1 MLDLVIRNG
10 LLVDG
15 SGLPGYRADVGVA
28 GGRIARIGRIR
39 ESARRELDAEGHV
52 VAPGFIDLHTHMDAQ
67 VFWDPL
73 GTNSCWHGVTSVVM
87 GNCGFTLAPSRE
99 GERHLVVRNLERAED
114 IAAEAMDAGLDWCFQ
129 TFREY
134 LGALDRLPKG
144 INYAAQVGH
153 SALRTYV
160 MGERAFEEPG
170 SDDEVAAMRVELRD
184 ALRAGAVGFTTSRSF
199 NHQTSDDRAVASR
212 LATWDELCRLV
223 DVLGEEDRGVFEI
236 ANEETQPDT
245 VAEYLE
251 RLRALAVRGGRP
263 VAWGIGSTRSHP
275 GRWRPWVEEVERT
288 ARAGGRMICL
298 VHSRCFGVVL
308 SFATRL
314 PFDSLPVWSELR
326 ALPLEAQ
333 AAALRDPETRKR
345 LIEAAKRGPY
355 PQAIGAEARRPDWE
369 WVFPLERGLPPYR
382 SVAEL
387 AAARGADPYET
398 FLELALE
405 RGLESV
411 FLQPFANEDEEQV
424 LALLRHPGTIPTFSD
439 SGAHVSQIADAS
451 IPTHLLGYW
460 VRERQALRL
469 EEAVRRLT
477 FDAASAWGFADRG
490 LAREGFAAD
499 LVVFDAARIA
509 PRVPEVVRDLPGGAR
524 RLVQRADGIL
534 ASVVN
539 GRVVV
544 ERGEPTGELPGRVL
558 RGGAGA

>member
-1 MLDLVIRNG
+1 M
-10 LLVDG
+10 
-15 SGLPGYRADVGVA
+15 
-28 GGRIARIGRIR
+28 IA
-39 ESARRELDAEGHV
+39 
-52 VAPGFIDLHTHMDAQ
+52 M
-67 VFWDPL
+67 
-73 GTNSCWHGVTSVVM
+73 
-87 GNCGFTLAPSRE
+87 
-99 GERHLVVRNLERAED
+99 
-114 IAAEAMDAGLDWCFQ
+114 
-129 TFREY
+129 
-134 LGALDRLPKG
+134 
-144 INYAAQVGH
+144 
-153 SALRTYV
+153 
-160 MGERAFEEPG
+160 
-170 SDDEVAAMRVELRD
+170 
-184 ALRAGAVGFTTSRSF
+184 
-199 NHQTSDDRAVASR
+199 
-212 LATWDELCRLV
+212 
-223 DVLGEEDRGVFEI
+223 
-236 ANEETQPDT
+236 
-245 VAEYLE
+245 
-251 RLRALAVRGGRP
+251 
-263 VAWGIGSTRSHP
+263 
-275 GRWRPWVEEVERT
+275 
-288 ARAGGRMICL
+288 
-298 VHSRCFGVVL
+298 VHSRCFSVVL

-326 ALPLEAQ
+326 ARPLDAQ

-345 LIEAAKRGPY
+345 LIEAAKLGPY

-369 WVFPLERGLPPYR
+369 WVFPLEHGLPPYR

-398 FLELALE
+398 FVDLALQ

-451 IPTHLLGYW
+451 IPTYLLGYW

-477 FDAASAWGFADRG
+477 FDAASAWGFGDRG

-499 LVVFDAARIA
+499 LVVFDPARVA

-524 RLVQRADGIL
+524 RLVQRADGIH
-534 ASVVN
+534 ATVVN